1 MTRPITKRIRD
12 HRYHASS
19 PNTGSRDEQVIPHD
33 ANGRFINGTPRRCPD
48 GTYVGDGGPITRAPD
63 GTYVAGTPQRAPDG
77 RYLGS
82 GGPVRMAPDGSF
94 VVGPP
99 RMAPDGTYL

>member
-1 MTRPITKRIRD
+1 MA
-12 HRYHASS
+12 ASS
-19 PNTGSRDEQVIPHD
+19 MARP
-33 ANGRFINGTPRRCPD
+33 ALPD

-77 RYLGS
+77 RYLGG

-94 VVGPP
+94 VVGTPAW
-99 RMAPDGTYL
+99 RRTAPICKHK

>member
-1 MTRPITKRIRD
+1 MNKSFHMMP
-12 HRYHASS
+12 
-19 PNTGSRDEQVIPHD
+19 
-33 ANGRFINGTPRRCPD
+33 NGRFINGTPRRCPD
-48 GTYVGDGGPITRAPD
+48 GTYVGD
-63 GTYVAGTPQRAPDG
+63 
-77 RYLGS
+77 

>member
-1 MTRPITKRIRD
+1 MNKSFHMMP
-12 HRYHASS
+12 
-19 PNTGSRDEQVIPHD
+19 
-33 ANGRFINGTPRRCPD
+33 NGRFINGAPRRCPD

-77 RYLGS
+77 RYLGG

-94 VVGPP
+94 VVGTPAW
-99 RMAPDGTYL
+99 RRTAPICKHK